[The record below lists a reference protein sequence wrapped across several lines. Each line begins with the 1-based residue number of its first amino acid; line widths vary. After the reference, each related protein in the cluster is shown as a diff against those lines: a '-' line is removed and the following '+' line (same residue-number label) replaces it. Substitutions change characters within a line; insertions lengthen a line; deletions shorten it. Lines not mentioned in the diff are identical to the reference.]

1 MIGKILAWFGTDGL
15 AHVLV
20 SLVLCAVLGAFL
32 PLWTAALISLA
43 VGFIKELAWDKLLKK
58 GTAEWRD
65 IIADAV
71 GILLGVFIIILYAS
85 WN

>member
-1 MIGKILAWFGTDGL
+1 MMGRILGYFGQDGL
-15 AHVLV
+15 LHILC
-20 SLVLCAVLGAFL
+20 SLVLCAVLAAFL
-32 PLWTAALISLA
+32 PWWAAVLISLA
-43 VGFIKELAWDKLLKK
+43 VGFIKELVWDKLLKK

-71 GILLGVFIIILYAS
+71 GILLGVFIIILDAS

>member
-1 MIGKILAWFGTDGL
+1 MIGQILNWFGTDGL

-20 SLVLCAVLGAFL
+20 SLVLCAVLAALL
-32 PLWTAALISLA
+32 PWWAAALITLA
-43 VGFIKELAWDKLLKK
+43 IGIVKELVWDKLLKK

-71 GILLGVFIIILYAS
+71 GIVGGCC
-85 WN
+85 N